1 MVERLGAPQPT
12 FSLPPL
18 SKIPDERE
26 DKATDGKLVTTTFG
40 PTGSELPKIP
50 AVVFGAASFSAFYN
64 DDDHISGVTPLR
76 VTRLALRYGINAFD
90 TSPYYGP
97 SEIVLGNALNAL
109 ENEFPRSSY
118 QIFTKCGRFGNTR
131 DAFDYTPEGVRASI
145 QRSLQ
150 RLHTTYLD
158 TVYVHDVEFIAD
170 LKAPRT
176 SGDHRSALGIE
187 AAAYGLEEEDKAT
200 VCGDGDREVLAAV
213 SELRRQQEVGVV
225 KRVGISGYPLP
236 TLLRLA
242 ILVKNTA
249 PYKPLDVVMSYCHLN
264 LQNHTLLDFKAAFE
278 ERAGVKQVISASPL
292 NMGLFTPVQPVWHP
306 ASDNVKEAARRAVE
320 LCAKASGEGGGG
332 GLPKLA
338 LEYAF
343 HKAREIETPTVV
355 GLSTLKD
362 VHENAQIWYQVD
374 KLGLGEN
381 EGWKKR
387 VQAVTDLFE
396 EKDVGVLDYS
406 WETSRLPSD

>member
-1 MVERLGAPQPT
+1 
-12 FSLPPL
+12 
-18 SKIPDERE
+18 
-26 DKATDGKLVTTTFG
+26 
-40 PTGSELPKIP
+40 
-50 AVVFGAASFSAFYN
+50 
-64 DDDHISGVTPLR
+64 
-76 VTRLALRYGINAFD
+76 
-90 TSPYYGP
+90 
-97 SEIVLGNALNAL
+97 
-109 ENEFPRSSY
+109 
-118 QIFTKCGRFGNTR
+118 TKCGRFGNTR
-131 DAFDYTPEGVRASI
+131 DAFNYTPEGVRASI

-158 TVYVHDVEFIAD
+158 AVYVHDVEFIAD
-170 LKAPRT
+170 SKAPRT
-176 SGDHRSALGIE
+176 SGDHRSALGVE
-187 AAAYGLEEEDKAT
+187 AAAYGLEEEDKAI
-200 VCGDGDREVLAAV
+200 VCGDGDREVLAAI
-213 SELRRQQEVGVV
+213 SELRRQQEAGVV

-242 ILVKNTA
+242 ILVRNTA

-264 LQNHTLLDFKAAFE
+264 LQNRTLMDFKVAFE

-292 NMGLFTPVQPVWHP
+292 SMGLLTPVQPAWHP
-306 ASDNVKEAARRAVE
+306 ASDNVKEAAKGAVA
-320 LCAKASGEGGGG
+320 LCAKASDESGGGS
-332 GLPKLA
+332 LPKLA

-362 VHENAQIWYQVD
+362 VHENAQIWHQVD

-396 EKDVGVLDYS
+396 GKDVGLLDYS
-406 WETSRLPSD
+406 WETSRFPSE